1 MVSWIAKIFAENLSS
16 AIVKLPVPLHFLT
29 PAGDDV
35 EMGRGSYRVGEAELW
50 LKLVPVGEGAESA
63 ILIEAMAGMHEKQ
76 LAEVTAQLHQDPE
89 NSDVYHLA
97 LLLPEGSGFEAIGT
111 VSGIRPRGFQ
121 MVFLNK
127 ANLQMAAKEPPS
139 SGGQTIFPTL
149 VTNKPG
155 YATKVDS
162 DWTDRCVPNVREQ
175 ITKTLHNGKDNR
187 DLLAYRSGGNGSPS
201 LENKGLHKAGRTGRN
216 SWKHRQGIARYFSGT
231 HNYFYISN
239 SVTPAWTKA
248 KKFGGVEVVQ
258 WANNRS
264 SGRLG
269 SNIGNNR
276 RQTPSSNFSVMKYIQ
291 ELGTDH
297 AGGIQVYGRF
307 LAVPYFANRDFI
319 RLYDLQNPRSP
330 RPLRAL
336 QSTKNVQFGFAALTR
351 LNNGRYLAIGGDDRI
366 EVFVTEGTSPLGNWK
381 SHSAW
386 NPVKGFVDDP
396 RGPANMKYQGAQFI
410 TDCSGILY
418 LALTRKSINAL
429 GSYQN
434 DWIDVWRTYV
444 HSTKGTYSIGLS
456 KVFNR
461 HMYCGGGGDTL
472 WCNFVAGAGMYID
485 PRNGDLLAYGIEHWN
500 DGPTVNGV
508 GSTKMKEFRQK

>member
-1 MVSWIAKIFAENLSS
+1 
-16 AIVKLPVPLHFLT
+16 
-29 PAGDDV
+29 
-35 EMGRGSYRVGEAELW
+35 
-50 LKLVPVGEGAESA
+50 
-63 ILIEAMAGMHEKQ
+63 
-76 LAEVTAQLHQDPE
+76 
-89 NSDVYHLA
+89 
-97 LLLPEGSGFEAIGT
+97 
-111 VSGIRPRGFQ
+111 
-121 MVFLNK
+121 
-127 ANLQMAAKEPPS
+127 MAAKERPS

-149 VTNKPG
+149 ITNKPG

-162 DWTDRCVPNVREQ
+162 DWTDRCVPNAQKQ

-187 DLLAYRSGGNGSPS
+187 DLLAYRSGKNGSPS

-248 KKFGGVEVVQ
+248 RKFGGVEVVQ

-269 SNIGNNR
+269 SNIRNNR
-276 RQTPSSNFSVMKYIQ
+276 RQAPSSNFSVMKYIQ

-297 AGGIQVYGRF
+297 AGGIQAYGRF

-444 HSTKGTYSIGLS
+444 HSTKGTYSMGLS